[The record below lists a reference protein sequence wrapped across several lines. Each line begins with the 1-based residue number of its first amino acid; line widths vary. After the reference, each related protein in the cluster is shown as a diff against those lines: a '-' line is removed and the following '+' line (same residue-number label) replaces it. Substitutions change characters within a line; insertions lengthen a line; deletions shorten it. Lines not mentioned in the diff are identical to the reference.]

1 MHKTAEENA
10 KRFFNEYVYNNDT
23 ELKILEIG
31 SYIGG
36 FNIRSLNP
44 KNSNYV
50 GVDLSSGPGVDV
62 VLNDPY
68 VLPFD
73 DNSFDYVISSSC
85 FEHIDFFW
93 LSFNE
98 IMRVLKPSGVFYLN
112 APSNGDFHR
121 YPIDS
126 WRFFPDSAHSLTKW
140 ANRNGF
146 NTILLE
152 QYTSDKESDIW
163 SDYVGIFLKDSM
175 FIDKHPN
182 RIINNFNNYTNG
194 SIYPHNKILKEKKW

>member
-10 KRFFNEYVYNNDT
+10 KRFFNEYVNINNE

-62 VLNDPY
+62 VLDDPY
-68 VLPFD
+68 VLPFE
-73 DNSFDYVISSSC
+73 DNSFDYIISSSC

-98 IMRVLKPSGVFYLN
+98 IIRVLKPSGVFYLN

-126 WRFFPDSAHSLTKW
+126 WRFFPDSGHSLTKW
-140 ANRNGF
+140 SNRNGF
-146 NTILLE
+146 NTKLLE
-152 QYTSDKESDIW
+152 QYTSNKESDIW
-163 SDYVGIFLKDSM
+163 SDYVAIFIKDDV
-175 FIDKHPN
+175 FIDKYPN
-182 RIINNFNNYTNG
+182 RILNTFTNFTNG
-194 SIYPHNKILKEKKW
+194 SVYPHDIILKQKKW

>member
-10 KRFFNEYVYNNDT
+10 KRFFNEYVYNKN
-23 ELKILEIG
+23 EEIKILEIG

-44 KNSNYV
+44 KNSNYI

-68 VLPFD
+68 ILPFD

-93 LSFNE
+93 VSFNE
-98 IMRVLKPSGVFYLN
+98 IMKVLKPSGVFYLN

>member
-10 KRFFNEYVYNNDT
+10 KRFFKEYVYPNI
-23 ELKILEIG
+23 EEIKILEIG

-44 KNSNYV
+44 KNSIYV

-62 VLNDPY
+62 VLDDPY

-73 DNSFDYVISSSC
+73 DNNFDYIISSSC

-140 ANRNGF
+140 ANRSGF
-146 NTILLE
+146 NTLLIE

-163 SDYVGIFLKDSM
+163 SDYVGIFLKDGM
-175 FIDKHPN
+175 FIEKYPN

-194 SIYPHNKILKEKKW
+194 SVHPHNKILKEKKW

>member
-175 FIDKHPN
+175 FIDKYPN